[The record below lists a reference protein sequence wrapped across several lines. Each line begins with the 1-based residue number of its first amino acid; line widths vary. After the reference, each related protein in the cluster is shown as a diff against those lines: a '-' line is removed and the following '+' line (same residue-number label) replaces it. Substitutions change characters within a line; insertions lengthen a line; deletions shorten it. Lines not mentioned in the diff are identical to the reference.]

1 MLGDME
7 KWRVGNMKCKPQEGE
22 NRGGC
27 AAHLLFLSDPHLS
40 LPSFCSK
47 NSPFFPGNDSMCS
60 QG

>member
-22 NRGGC
+22 SRGGC
-27 AAHLLFLSDPHLS
+27 AAHLLFLS